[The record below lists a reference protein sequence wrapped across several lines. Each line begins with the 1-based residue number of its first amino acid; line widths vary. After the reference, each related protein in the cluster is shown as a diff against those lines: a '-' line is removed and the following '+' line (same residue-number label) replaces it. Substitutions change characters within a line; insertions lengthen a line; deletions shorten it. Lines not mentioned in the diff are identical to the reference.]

1 MAKKAIRKKVN
12 LRKEDSRSKNPEPN
26 QEKVHPWRL
35 CPSGEHWVRA
45 HPLHMPP
52 SGRHPSGLL
61 TSREGHC
68 ARNPSRK
75 DQLYPHE
82 ILEISDQNFSK
93 VKNKPCSIDLG
104 FKGKG
109 DKYDELI
116 AGWVQYW
123 NDIFKSKNPLD
134 PNLVKALIATESSFR
149 KDLLANK
156 KNQNSA
162 RGLMQVTNGSRK
174 ILGDEKGEL
183 KEHFLTVTR
192 AELND
197 PNINICAGVR
207 WLFHKRKLVS
217 SRLNREATWEEV
229 IYSYKGCSTVEPS
242 RAKDLI
248 DEFSKKLQEL
258 QKCGRK

>member
-1 MAKKAIRKKVN
+1 M
-12 LRKEDSRSKNPEPN
+12 
-26 QEKVHPWRL
+26 
-35 CPSGEHWVRA
+35 
-45 HPLHMPP
+45 
-52 SGRHPSGLL
+52 
-61 TSREGHC
+61 
-68 ARNPSRK
+68 
-75 DQLYPHE
+75 
-82 ILEISDQNFSK
+82 
-93 VKNKPCSIDLG
+93 
-104 FKGKG
+104 
-109 DKYDELI
+109 
-116 AGWVQYW
+116 QYW